1 MPSYGAGTK
10 NACLVGS
17 HNSPRRK
24 LVVPHRVRRVLVSL
38 LYCGMLNNVRRVEWA
53 SLQRSLPSLA
63 NESFTT
69 TSPWRSTRKKM
80 ARTLGAQT
88 GIMVRKQQ
96 KNTTTPFSHL
106 SIPWSLPFILSLSLS
121 LSTVVAFPS
130 ESAAAAWARLRL
142 EPWGS
147 LASPLRSCR
156 LGSPALVPAAQ
167 TSDSSP
173 LHRGM
178 CFSEIPLVCRYK
190 HARIHELLE
199 IRENHELVQAPEPLC
214 FSVICIHCLIS
225 WSS

>member
-1 MPSYGAGTK
+1 MLGAWNGLRCSVPCQVWRTNRSPQLRHGAARVKKWRELWARKRESWCENNKKTQQRPS
-10 NACLVGS
+10 
-17 HNSPRRK
+17 HIF
-24 LVVPHRVRRVLVSL
+24 
-38 LYCGMLNNVRRVEWA
+38 
-53 SLQRSLPSLA
+53 PSLG
-63 NESFTT
+63 
-69 TSPWRSTRKKM
+69 PY
-80 ARTLGAQT
+80 L
-88 GIMVRKQQ
+88 
-96 KNTTTPFSHL
+96 L
-106 SIPWSLPFILSLSLS
+106 SSLSLS